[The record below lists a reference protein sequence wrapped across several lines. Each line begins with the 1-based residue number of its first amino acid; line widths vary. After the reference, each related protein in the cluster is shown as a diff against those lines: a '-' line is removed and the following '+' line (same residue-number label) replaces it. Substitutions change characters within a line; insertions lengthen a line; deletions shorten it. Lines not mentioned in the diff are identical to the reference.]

1 MANKISETAS
11 KMDDYEVV
19 EQIGRGAFGSAFLV
33 IHKSERRKWVLK
45 RRLILDLI
53 YICCSDLV

>member
-45 RRLILDLI
+45 RRL
-53 YICCSDLV
+53 